1 MVQEKTSYFVCDRSL
16 ITGDKCSFLCGFSR
30 LAVLFEFI
38 MGFKKKKKNCNRDL
52 LMELPKGEIIRI
64 LIGKSLVISKR
75 VFERLKPTSSL
86 SSEFLKLY
94 NQFWDRMRP

>member
-1 MVQEKTSYFVCDRSL
+1 MK
-16 ITGDKCSFLCGFSR
+16 
-30 LAVLFEFI
+30 
-38 MGFKKKKKNCNRDL
+38 
-52 LMELPKGEIIRI
+52 LPKGEIIRI

-86 SSEFLKLY
+86 SSDFLKLY